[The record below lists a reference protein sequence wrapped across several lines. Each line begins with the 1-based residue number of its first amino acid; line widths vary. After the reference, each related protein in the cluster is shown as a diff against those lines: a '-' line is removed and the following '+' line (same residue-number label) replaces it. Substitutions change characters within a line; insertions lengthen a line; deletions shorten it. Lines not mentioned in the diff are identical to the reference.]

1 LQELSTL
8 IRFLII
14 FFFILNNSSFAELKK
29 VNIIGNVRVNSNTI
43 ESLIDKKISNL
54 DSIYINNLTKKI
66 YDTEFFSDVKISYN
80 DEVLTITVSENPIV
94 NFFYINGIKDS
105 DLDQVNKIMTLKENA
120 IFSNSKLKK
129 DIEATK
135 EFLNVAG
142 YYQASISP
150 EVIKVDNNQVNL
162 IINIDKKDISKIKNI
177 YFIGN
182 KFFSISQLLDVIT
195 SSEDGWW
202 KLFSSSSLS
211 EPKIEYDKQLLKD
224 FYKSKGFY
232 DVQIESAFASVD
244 KNNNFSLTFSIN
256 AGKKYKF
263 GTFDIKTNSSSYK
276 DQDVNEIKNITN
288 KLLKNEIYSTN
299 LITKLNKEIENYL
312 EAKRYNNFDINLQES
327 KKNEETIDIL
337 INLSDSPKS
346 LINKINIQGNSI
358 TEEKVIRDNM
368 LITENDY
375 LNLSKINKSV
385 DNIKSKQ
392 LFSKVN
398 YKIEDS
404 EKKNF
409 KDLNLFV
416 KEQPTGSI
424 SAGAGY
430 GTNGGILEASI
441 NEKNFLGQGI
451 NINLTGRLSTEK
463 VSGVFSYV
471 NPNFNNSNKEFSY
484 SLFSESDNYSN
495 SGFENKR
502 IGTSVATQYEIYESV
517 YFRPN
522 IALQYDK
529 LDASGSTSGLLKK
542 REGAFNT
549 TSVGYNFFFD
559 NRDSRFNPSSGSIFY
574 LDQNIA
580 TFISDIPTLET
591 GIGATFY
598 KELINN
604 NFIGSAKVRLAN
616 VFAFDNKDAKLSDR
630 IFASQS
636 DIRGFESR
644 GVGPVDSGDHIG
656 GNYLT
661 SLSLK
666 SSFPNPI
673 PENLRANTF
682 LFFDTANIWG
692 VDYSDTLSDSN
703 KIRSS
708 VGLAIDFMSPL
719 GPLSFT
725 YSIPLSKASTDKE
738 QRFLFNIGSSF

>member
-1 LQELSTL
+1 L

-14 FFFILNNSSFAELKK
+14 SYFILTSISFAELKK
-29 VNIIGNVRVNSNTI
+29 VNIIGNARVSSNTI
-43 ESLIDKKISNL
+43 ESLVDKKITNI

-80 DEVLTITVSENPIV
+80 QEILTITVSENPIV

-105 DLDQVNKIMTLKENA
+105 DLDQINKIIILKENA
-120 IFSNSKLKK
+120 IFSSSKLKK
-129 DIEATK
+129 DIEAAK
-135 EFLNVAG
+135 DFLNAGG
-142 YYQASISP
+142 YYQASIIP
-150 EVIKVDNNQVNL
+150 EVIKIENNQVNL
-162 IINIDKKDISKIKNI
+162 IINIDKREVSKIKNI

-182 KFFSISQLLDVIT
+182 KFFSTSQLLDVIS

-202 KLFSSSSLS
+202 KFFSSSALS
-211 EPKIEYDKQLLKD
+211 EQKVEYDKQLLKD

-232 DVQIESAFASVD
+232 DIQIESAFASSD
-244 KNNNFSLTFSIN
+244 KSNNFLLTFSIN

-263 GTFDIKTNSSSYK
+263 GDFDVKVNSSSYK
-276 DQDVNEIKNITN
+276 EKDINEIKKITN
-288 KLLKNEIYSTN
+288 ILIKNEFYSTN
-299 LITKLNKEIENYL
+299 LITKLNKQIENYL
-312 EAKRYNNFDINLQES
+312 LSNRYNNFDINLQET
-327 KKNEETIDIL
+327 KKNEDTINIL
-337 INLSDSPKS
+337 INLNDGQKT
-346 LINKINIQGNSI
+346 LIDKINIQGNTI
-358 TEEKVIRDNM
+358 TEEKVIRDTM
-368 LITENDY
+368 FLTEGDY

-430 GTNGGILEASI
+430 GTNGGLLEASI

-471 NPNFNNSNKEFSY
+471 NPNFNNTNKELSY

-495 SGFENKR
+495 AGFENKK
-502 IGTSVATQYEIYESV
+502 IGTSVATQYEIYESI

-529 LDASGSTSGLLKK
+529 LDVSGSTSNLLKK
-542 REGAFNT
+542 REGASTT
-549 TSVGYNFFFD
+549 TSTGYNLSFD
-559 NRDSRFNPSSGSIFY
+559 NRDSRFSPSSGSIFY

-591 GIGATFY
+591 GIGTTFY

-604 NFIGSAKVRLAN
+604 NYIGSAKVRLAN
-616 VFAFDNKDAKLSDR
+616 VFSFDNKDAKLSDR

-644 GVGPVDSGDHIG
+644 GIGPVDTGDHIG
-656 GNYLT
+656 GNYLA
-661 SLSLK
+661 SLSFK

-682 LFFDTANIWG
+682 VFFDTANVWG

-708 VGLAIDFMSPL
+708 VGLAIDVMSPL

-725 YSIPLSKASTDKE
+725 YSVPLSKVSTDKE
-738 QRFLFNIGSSF
+738 QKFLFNIGSSF